1 MDREGGSTLHVDEL
15 IRHRLRELRENRVFV
30 SFYLFQLHANALSTQ
45 DNAHFLRI
53 PSTERE
59 RERERKRERV
69 GRRRAGR
76 SRKRVE
82 GPRTHVL

>member
-45 DNAHFLRI
+45 DNVHFLRI

-59 RERERKRERV
+59 RERERV

>member
-1 MDREGGSTLHVDEL
+1 MACNGARGAVDREGGSTLHVDEL

-59 RERERKRERV
+59 REREREREKERE
-69 GRRRAGR
+69 
-76 SRKRVE
+76 SREAEDWKE
-82 GPRTHVL
+82 

>member
-59 RERERKRERV
+59 REREREREKERE
-69 GRRRAGR
+69 
-76 SRKRVE
+76 SREAEDWKE
-82 GPRTHVL
+82 